1 GSTAN
6 TRLAVPVLVTV
17 RFSTFGTPS
26 WTLSN
31 ARDDVVGLMSDWV
44 PVPFSVTVAGL
55 PAALCGMPSVPISA
69 PAAVGVN
76 VVVSTQL
83 PPGASEVP
91 LSQVLLAARTY
102 CGAE

>member
-1 GSTAN
+1 AN
-6 TRLAVPVLVTV
+6 TRLAVPTLLTV
-17 RFSTFGTPS
+17 RLSTFGTPS

-31 ARDDVVGLMSDWV
+31 ARDDVVGLMSDCV

-55 PAALCGMPSVPISA
+55 PAALCEMTSVPFCA

-91 LSQVLLAARTY
+91 LSQVLLTACTY
-102 CGAE
+102 